1 MPPLFCFPS
10 SDTREF
16 SSKFC
21 IAWMQCRANY
31 VTLRPRTLGA
41 RDLGNQIVDA
51 LELGESTK
59 AKPNLEK
66 RENVRILT
74 YPDQKSNEG

>member
-1 MPPLFCFPS
+1 M
-10 SDTREF
+10 
-16 SSKFC
+16 
-21 IAWMQCRANY
+21 
-31 VTLRPRTLGA
+31 LRPRTLGA

-51 LELGESTK
+51 LELGESAK
-59 AKPNLEK
+59 GKPNLEK